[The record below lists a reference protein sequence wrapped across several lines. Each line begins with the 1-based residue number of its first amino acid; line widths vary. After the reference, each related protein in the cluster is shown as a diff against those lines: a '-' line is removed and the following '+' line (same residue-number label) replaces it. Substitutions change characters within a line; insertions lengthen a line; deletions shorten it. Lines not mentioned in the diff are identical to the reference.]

1 MGILASTQCEQLWK
15 ALLDAYDKDSLAR
28 MLKFRLN
35 IRLDQI
41 IGEDSL
47 RDMIFELIGVA
58 EMEGWTANLIS
69 AARESSPRNASL
81 MAFSQQFGLTPAG
94 LPTFSAAAP
103 GAAGL
108 PSNAKLEAMIK
119 MSNRFLNVQPW
130 LERLGE
136 ITGQVCRVDIK
147 GEGAGT
153 GFLVGPDMVMTNYHV
168 VEQAITGAEG
178 IKPADVTVRFDF
190 KMLSDG
196 QTINNGT
203 VFALAADDWLV
214 DSSPYHPKEPSGD
227 MGSELP
233 NPDQLDYALLRTTGK
248 PGESALGRAASPP
261 PGEQPRGWL
270 RVRRDHLFDPG
281 TPLFIVQHPLTAPL
295 KLALDTDAV
304 IGLNGNKTRVNY
316 RTNTEPGSSGSP
328 AFDQNWDLVALHH
341 GFEAGQNQ
349 GIPFDAILSLVQ
361 TRGLNMLAIA

>member
-1 MGILASTQCEQLWK
+1 MGILTGTQAEQLWK
-15 ALLDAYDKDSLAR
+15 ALLDAYNEDSLAR
-28 MLKFRLN
+28 MLKFRLD

-41 IGEDSL
+41 VGEDGL
-47 RDMIFELIGVA
+47 RDMIFELIEVA
-58 EMEGWTANLIS
+58 EMEGWTADLIS
-69 AARESSPRNASL
+69 AARESNPRNASL
-81 MAFSQQFGLTPAG
+81 MAFSQQFGLAPAG
-94 LPTFSAAAP
+94 LPVFSAAAP
-103 GAAGL
+103 GVDGL
-108 PSNAKLEAMIK
+108 PPNANLEAMVR

-147 GEGAGT
+147 GEGMGT
-153 GFLVGPDMVMTNYHV
+153 GFLVAPDVVMTNYHV
-168 VEQAITGAEG
+168 VEQAITGAGG

-196 QTINNGT
+196 QTINSGT
-203 VFALAADDWLV
+203 VFELAGAAWLV
-214 DSSPYHPKEPSGD
+214 DSSPYHPKEPSGN
-227 MGSELP
+227 MGAELP
-233 NPDQLDYALLRTTGK
+233 KPDQLDYALLRTAGR
-248 PGESALGRAASPP
+248 PGESAVGKTTPPP

-270 RVRRDHLFDPG
+270 RVKPDHSFDPG

-295 KLALDTDAV
+295 KLALETDAIV
-304 IGLNGNKTRVNY
+304 SLNGNKTRVNY
-316 RTNTEPGSSGSP
+316 RTNTEHGSSGSP

-361 TRGLNMLAIA
+361 ARGLNVPSTA